1 MSEDLRSA
9 IAAYDRMYSGKGIRD
24 SDSYYSWMVR
34 LMGLAPG
41 SSVLDVACGEGLFLK
56 YAEKSGLRT
65 FGVDISTVAL
75 KLARRSLDMSHL
87 FQADGESLPFRA
99 GQFDGVAC
107 LGSLEHYLHPDKG
120 LQEIRRVLSDDG
132 VAALA
137 LPNSYYLVDIVWQ
150 VWRTGHPP
158 DNKQELERFAT
169 VREWEAFLESG
180 GLRVLKVYK
189 HNFRFPRSVGDLRFY
204 RSRPRKILNLLVSP
218 FVPFNLSNSFVFI
231 CAKRT

>member
-1 MSEDLRSA
+1 MSEELRSA
-9 IAAYDRMYSGKGIRD
+9 IAAYDRMYSDKGIRD
-24 SDSYYSWMVR
+24 SDSYYAWIVK

-56 YAEKSGLRT
+56 YAERSGLS
-65 FGVDISTVAL
+65 GYGADISSVAL
-75 KLARRSLDMSHL
+75 EVARSNLDTSRL
-87 FQADGESLPFRA
+87 CQADGERLPFRA

-132 VAALA
+132 IAALA

-150 VWRTGHPP
+150 VWRTGNPP

-169 VREWEAFLESG
+169 VREWQAFLESG
-180 GLRVLKVYK
+180 GLRVLRVYK
-189 HNFRFPRSVGDLRFY
+189 HNFRFPRSAADLRFY
-204 RSRPRKILNLLVSP
+204 RSRPRKILNLLVAP